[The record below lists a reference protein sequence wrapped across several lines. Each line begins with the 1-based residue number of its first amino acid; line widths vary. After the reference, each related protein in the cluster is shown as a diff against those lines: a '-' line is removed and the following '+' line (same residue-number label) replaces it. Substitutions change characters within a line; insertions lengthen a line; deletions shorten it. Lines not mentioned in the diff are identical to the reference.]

1 MKTYLIVLS
10 TYVLFITAGVSAV
23 TSSLNQST
31 VNQCNTGI
39 QSACEY
45 LASKGIK

>member
-23 TSSLNQST
+23 TSSLNST
-31 VNQCNTGI
+31 TVLHCNNGI